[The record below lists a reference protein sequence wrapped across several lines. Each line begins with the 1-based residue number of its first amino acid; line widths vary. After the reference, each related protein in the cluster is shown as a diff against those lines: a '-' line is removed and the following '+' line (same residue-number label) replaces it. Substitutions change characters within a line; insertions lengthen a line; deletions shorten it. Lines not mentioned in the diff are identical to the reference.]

1 MIDKKNSKLIN
12 YTRLEGDTGFGDEG
26 RTGIMTWIGHHKCN
40 TVCRKLKL
48 KDAKLDLL
56 DDNSGASGSG
66 PLRIGWPS
74 PKKPLS
80 P

>member
-1 MIDKKNSKLIN
+1 
-12 YTRLEGDTGFGDEG
+12 
-26 RTGIMTWIGHHKCN
+26 MTWIGHHKCN